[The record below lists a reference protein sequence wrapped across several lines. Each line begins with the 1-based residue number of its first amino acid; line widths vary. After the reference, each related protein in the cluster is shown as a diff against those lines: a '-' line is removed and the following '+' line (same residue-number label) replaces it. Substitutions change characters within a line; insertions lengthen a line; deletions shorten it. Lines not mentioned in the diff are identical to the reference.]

1 MKLKQ
6 SHLSPD
12 DSVSMNQYISRT
24 PGRLPRTKV
33 RVKKKFKYSGGTIFI
48 NHASSFVYINH
59 QVSLTA
65 GSTLISKQ
73 KFEQICTDHGIKV
86 KEYHTNNVP
95 FGYKAFMENIDLNHQ
110 KIKFSGIGAHHQNGI
125 AERAIKTITQLA
137 SLV

>member
-1 MKLKQ
+1 M
-6 SHLSPD
+6 
-12 DSVSMNQYISRT
+12 
-24 PGRLPRTKV
+24 
-33 RVKKKFKYSGGTIFI
+33 
-48 NHASSFVYINH
+48 
-59 QVSLTA
+59 SLTA